1 LDQWTQYLIEDSL
14 IPAFQL
20 STDDFAGQL
29 TNQTNLAIKGII
41 GIRCMAEIEKLLG
54 NNAKYANYSVCVLHR
69 NAPLPADAAN
79 SLSRPTT

>member
-1 LDQWTQYLIEDSL
+1 
-14 IPAFQL
+14 
-20 STDDFAGQL
+20 
-29 TNQTNLAIKGII
+29 
-41 GIRCMAEIEKLLG
+41 MAEIEKLLG